1 MKFLKDLFN
10 KRKVESLEREL
21 EKSNAINDD
30 LIKRVHEL
38 EDYKLM
44 YEIADL
50 YINDEEAILELLE
63 IKKKEI
69 NRNQDFYN
77 HQMHNMQQRN
87 SQQSHRGMLGN
98 FY

>member
-10 KRKVESLEREL
+10 KRKVESLESEL
-21 EKSNAINDD
+21 EKSNSLNDD
-30 LIKRVHEL
+30 LIKRIHEL

-63 IKKKEI
+63 LKKQAMK
-69 NRNQDFYN
+69 Q
-77 HQMHNMQQRN
+77 QAMQQRAM
-87 SQQSHRGMLGN
+87 QQNRSGMFGSC
-98 FY
+98 Y